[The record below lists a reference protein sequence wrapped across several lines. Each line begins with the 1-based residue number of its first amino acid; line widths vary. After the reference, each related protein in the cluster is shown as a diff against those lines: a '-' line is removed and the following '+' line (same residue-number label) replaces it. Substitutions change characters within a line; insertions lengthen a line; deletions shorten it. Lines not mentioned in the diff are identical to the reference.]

1 MQVEPLIYEP
11 LSTEIDN
18 DIASSNFQKVYIEIV
33 PLHKKYFEITSLFE
47 FIDSLTIEYDC
58 IEIDSIVAKAWTE
71 SFKFTLCIEK
81 VIRLKII
88 FEKCQCIL
96 F

>member
-18 DIASSNFQKVYIEIV
+18 DIASSNIQKVYIEIV

-58 IEIDSIVAKAWTE
+58 IEIDSRSHSITIYAVHHNALQ
-71 SFKFTLCIEK
+71 S
-81 VIRLKII
+81 
-88 FEKCQCIL
+88 
-96 F
+96 